1 MAVPDTPMMAQYKE
15 LKRQYSD
22 CLLLFRL
29 GDFYEL
35 FYDDAEVAARELEIT
50 LTGRDAGNG
59 ERAPMCGVPY
69 HAVDS
74 YVARLVEKGY
84 KVAICE
90 QLEDPRFA
98 KGLVARDVIRVVT
111 RGTLTDA
118 RAQDESVNVYLA
130 AVTSDAYAGAYGL
143 AACDVATGQFTL
155 TELRG
160 SEARGRL
167 ISELA
172 RLRPAEVLLAPG
184 VARDQRL
191 MKFIGE
197 QLGAAQ
203 GSCHPSY
210 FDEGNARE
218 ALRRHFGTTSL
229 AGFGCEGMPLA
240 IAAAGAALAYLHET
254 QKVDLSHIVRLSPY
268 LTSDFLQIDPASRRN
283 LELTRALRDG
293 GRRGTLLWVLDATV
307 TALGSRLL
315 RDWIDR
321 PLVDP
326 AAINRRLDAVA
337 ELVTAGDQRRALR
350 AALKRVYDLERLA
363 GRLAYRTATPRDLL
377 ALRDS
382 LAALPDI
389 KTLLGDC
396 KAPLLAELDAAIDP
410 LTAERLAVE
419 RALRDDAPASAKE
432 GGIIKPGYDEE
443 VDRLRSAKG
452 AGRDWIAR
460 LEAAERERTG
470 IKSLKIGYNK
480 VFGYYISVT
489 RANLAAVP
497 PDYQRK
503 QTLANEERFI
513 TPALK
518 EQEELVLRAEER
530 LVAREYELF
539 VDLRERIAAAVRQ
552 LQTTAGAVAAV
563 DAVAALAEVAVANNY
578 VRPAVDDGE
587 TIEIR
592 EGRHPVV
599 ERVLPTGAFVPNDC
613 LVDRDSNR
621 LLLITGPNMAGK
633 STYIR
638 QVALIV
644 IMAQLGSFV
653 PAAAARIGAV
663 DRIYTRVGAAD
674 DLSGGQST
682 FMVEMN
688 EVSNILNNAT
698 PRSLVIL
705 DEVGRGTSTFDGLSI
720 AWAVAEYL
728 HAPERRVKT
737 LFATHYHELTDLE
750 ELYPGVV
757 NCTVA
762 VDERGDEEI
771 VFLHKIV
778 RGAADRSYGIHVAR
792 LAGLPP
798 AVLQRAREILGLLE
812 SSEEF
817 KRGQREVAASGRRR
831 RTVSQISLF
840 GSELDPLVEEL
851 RNLKVMEMTPL
862 EALNKL
868 YELHE
873 KARSR

>member
-1 MAVPDTPMMAQYKE
+1 MPDTPMMAQYKE

-35 FYDDAEVAARELEIT
+35 FYDDAQVAARELEIT

-118 RAQDESVNVYLA
+118 RSQDESVNVYLA
-130 AVTSDAYAGAYGL
+130 AVTAHDGAYGL

-160 SEARGRL
+160 GEARGRL

-172 RLRPAEVLLAPG
+172 RIRPAEVLLAPSLAG
-184 VARDQRL
+184 DQQL
-191 MKFIGE
+191 LKFIGD
-197 QLGAAQ
+197 QLGSAQ

-210 FDEGNARE
+210 FDEENARD

-240 IAAAGAALAYLHET
+240 IAAAGAAVAYLHET

-268 LTSDFLQIDPASRRN
+268 LASDFLQIDPASRRN

-326 AAINRRLDAVA
+326 TAINRRLDAVE
-337 ELVTAGDQRRALR
+337 ELAGAGDRRRALR
-350 AALKRVYDLERLA
+350 GALKRVYDLERLA
-363 GRLAYRTATPRDLL
+363 GKLAYRTATPRDLL
-377 ALRDS
+377 SLRDS
-382 LAALPDI
+382 LAALPEV
-389 KTLLGDC
+389 KALLADC
-396 KAPLLAELDAAIDP
+396 AAPLLAELNAAIDP
-410 LTAERLAVE
+410 LAAERAAIE
-419 RALRDDAPASAKE
+419 RALRDDAPPGAKE

-443 VDRLRSAKG
+443 VDRLRSAGG

-497 PDYQRK
+497 ADYQRK

-530 LVAREYELF
+530 LIAREYELF
-539 VDLRERIAAAVRQ
+539 VELRERIAAAVRQ
-552 LQTTAGAVAAV
+552 LQTTAGAIAAV
-563 DAVAALAEVAVANNY
+563 DALASLAEVAVANNY
-578 VRPAVDDGE
+578 VRPAVDAGE
-587 TIEIR
+587 AIVIR
-592 EGRHPVV
+592 DGRHPVV

-613 LVDRDSNR
+613 LVDRDANR

-728 HAPERRVKT
+728 HAPERRIKT

-757 NCTVA
+757 NYTVA
-762 VDERGDEEI
+762 VEESGDEEI

-831 RTVSQISLF
+831 RSVSQISLF
-840 GSELDPLVEEL
+840 GAELDPLVEEL
-851 RNLKVMEMTPL
+851 RNLKVMQMTPL

-868 YELHE
+868 YELQE

>member
-1 MAVPDTPMMAQYKE
+1 MPDTPMMAQYKE

-130 AVTSDAYAGAYGL
+130 AVTSDANAGAYGL

-160 SEARGRL
+160 GEARGRL

-184 VARDQRL
+184 VARDQQL

-203 GSCHPSY
+203 GSCHQSY
-210 FDEGNARE
+210 FDEENARD

-254 QKVDLSHIVRLSPY
+254 QKVNLSHIVRLSPY

-337 ELVTAGDQRRALR
+337 ELVTGGDQRRALR
-350 AALKRVYDLERLA
+350 VALKRVYDLERLA

-396 KAPLLAELDAAIDP
+396 AAPLLAELNAAIDP
-410 LTAERLAVE
+410 LTSERVAIE

-443 VDRLRSAKG
+443 VDRLRSAGG

-563 DAVAALAEVAVANNY
+563 DALAALAEVAVANNY

-587 TIEIR
+587 AIEIR

-613 LVDRDSNR
+613 LVDRDGNR

-812 SSEEF
+812 SNEEF

>member
-1 MAVPDTPMMAQYKE
+1 MMAQYKE

-35 FYDDAEVAARELEIT
+35 FYDDAEIAARELEIT

-74 YVARLVEKGY
+74 YVARLVERGY

-90 QLEDPRFA
+90 QLEDPRSA
-98 KGLVARDVIRVVT
+98 KGLVARDVVRVVT

-118 RAQDESVNVYLA
+118 RTQDESANVYLA
-130 AVTSDAYAGAYGL
+130 AVTAGSAASAYGL

-160 SEARGRL
+160 GDARGRL

-172 RLRPAEVLLAPG
+172 RLRPAEVLLPPD
-184 VARDQRL
+184 VAGDQQL
-191 MKFIGE
+191 VKFISE

-210 FDEGNARE
+210 FAEENARD
-218 ALRRHFGTTSL
+218 ALRRHFGTSSL

-293 GRRGTLLWVLDATV
+293 GRRGTLLWVLDATE

-337 ELVTAGDQRRALR
+337 ELVGSAERRRDLR
-350 AALKRVYDLERLA
+350 LALKRIYDLERLA
-363 GRLAYRTATPRDLL
+363 GKLAYRTATPRDLL
-377 ALRDS
+377 TLRDS
-382 LAALPDI
+382 LAALPEV
-389 KTLLGDC
+389 KR
-396 KAPLLAELDAAIDP
+396 LLADCAAALLLELNAAIDP
-410 LTAERLAVE
+410 LTDERAAIE
-419 RALRDDAPASAKE
+419 RALRDDAPPTAKE
-432 GGIIKPGYDEE
+432 GGIIRPGYDEE
-443 VDRLRSAKG
+443 VDRLRAAGG

-460 LEAAERERTG
+460 LEATERERTG

-480 VFGYYISVT
+480 VFGYYIAVT

-539 VDLRERIAAAVRQ
+539 VDLRERIAAAVRR
-552 LQTTAGAVAAV
+552 LQMTAGAVAAV
-563 DAVAALAEVAVANNY
+563 DALAGLAEVAANNNY
-578 VRPAVDDGE
+578 VRPAIDGGE
-587 TIEIR
+587 TIEILD
-592 EGRHPVV
+592 GRHPVV
-599 ERVLPTGAFVPNDC
+599 ERVLPTGTFVPNDC
-613 LVDRDSNR
+613 LVDRDANR

-638 QVALIV
+638 QLALIV
-644 IMAQLGSFV
+644 IMAQLGSYV
-653 PAAAARIGAV
+653 PAAAAHIGVV

-674 DLSGGQST
+674 DLTGGQST

-728 HAPERRVKT
+728 HALERRVKT

-757 NCTVA
+757 NYTVA
-762 VDERGDEEI
+762 VAEHGDEEI
-771 VFLHKIV
+771 TFLHRIV

-798 AVLQRAREILGLLE
+798 AVLQRAREILALLE

-817 KRGQREVAASGRRR
+817 KRGQSAVAATGRRR
-831 RTVSQISLF
+831 RTAAQMSLF
-840 GSELDPLVEEL
+840 TPEADPLVEEL
-851 RNLKVMEMTPL
+851 RALKVMEMTPL